1 MTDTPT
7 SVPQT
12 AYLAGR
18 DDPVPAGWERS
29 REIGARSGVHVVFD
43 PAVHDVGVVIGRDR
57 ATEEVFAVLGY
68 TELHTDGQVSLRVRD
83 RGVDPVREATERLS
97 RPRSTTHGGGLE
109 R

>member
-7 SVPQT
+7 STQRA
-12 AYLAGR
+12 AYLAGH
-18 DDPVPAGWERS
+18 DDPVPAGWERT
-29 REIGARSGVHVVFD
+29 RQIGARSGVHVVFD

-68 TELHTDGQVSLRVRD
+68 TELHGDGRVSLRVRD
-83 RGVDPVREATERLS
+83 RGGDPVREAAERLG
-97 RPRSTTHGGGLE
+97 RLRSSSSGGGLA

>member
-7 SVPQT
+7 SAQRA

-18 DDPVPAGWERS
+18 DDPVPAGWERT
-29 REIGARSGVHVVFD
+29 RELGARSGRHVVFD

-68 TELHTDGQVSLRVRD
+68 TELHTDGRVSLRVRD
-83 RGVDPVREATERLS
+83 RGADPVREATERLT
-97 RPRSTTHGGGLE
+97 RPRSTTHGAGLA

>member
-18 DDPVPAGWERS
+18 DDPVPTGWERS
-29 REIGARSGVHVVFD
+29 RQIGARSGVHVVFD

-68 TELHTDGQVSLRVRD
+68 TELHGDGRVSLRVRD
-83 RGVDPVREATERLS
+83 RGGDPVREATERLG
-97 RPRSTTHGGGLE
+97 RLRSSSSGAGLA